1 MSKDMRFG
9 LLSSVHEN
17 VELSYN
23 LERAILGRQFA
34 LSESKASPRD
44 YENKSGKKMEG
55 GRDERREEG
64 EKRKRGLS
72 DAEASSQLITGSQ

>member
-1 MSKDMRFG
+1 MFG
-9 LLSSVHEN
+9 RLLSSVHKN

-23 LERAILGRQFA
+23 LERAIPGRQFA

-44 YENKSGKKMEG
+44 YENKSGKKMEK
-55 GRDERREEG
+55 GRDERRREEG

-72 DAEASSQLITGSQ
+72 DAEASSQLITSSQ